1 MHVSGSFTLASALP
15 PNFSGATDIS
25 SQITAYSFTDGIN
38 TYTNTD
44 PNARIYQ
51 FNVATDATGLIS
63 VASILVEVFQ
73 SGSSPHS
80 AGDRVATL
88 NLNGPTINQA
98 GNNLTCTTVSSGAT
112 GSGVA
117 DICQFSST
125 DSGSSTASATMG
137 TYTGGGTGGGGGGPT
152 PVPTLGEWGMIFL
165 TFLLGVFAW
174 LRLRR
179 QERTPPPAV

>member
-98 GNNLTCTTVSSGAT
+98 ANNLTCTTVSSGAT

-117 DICQFSST
+117 DICQFAST

-137 TYTGGGTGGGGGGPT
+137 TYTGGGTGGGGGPT

-174 LRLRR
+174 LRLQR